1 MQFFFVREEK
11 QMTNAT
17 KCTVTGHSG
26 CMGTAENSLQ
36 SIIASAENGA
46 DITEIDLRFAKDG
59 TPILTHDAP
68 KGNEVT
74 LDAAFAKVSEYKS
87 LLVNVDVKECTEQL
101 SQISGLAEKHGIA
114 DRIFFTGLF
123 EEDIPTAKKA
133 CPTVPCWLNMNV
145 RPKILHTKIYL
156 QRLVEKVKNTGTVG
170 INMNKDNATKEL
182 VDLFHENGLQVS
194 LWTVDDEDIMQKC
207 IALSPDNITTR
218 YPDKLLKF
226 LK

>member
-1 MQFFFVREEK
+1 MI
-11 QMTNAT
+11 NAT

-26 CMGTAENSLQ
+26 CMSTAENSLE
-36 SIIASAENGA
+36 SIAASVEHGA
-46 DITEIDLRFAKDG
+46 QITEIDLRFAKDG
-59 TPILTHDAP
+59 TPVLTHDAP

-74 LDAAFAKVSEYKS
+74 LDEAFRKVSEYEN

-101 SQISGLAEKHGIA
+101 SQVAILAEQHGIA

-133 CPTVPCWLNMNV
+133 CPSVPCWLNVDV
-145 RPKILHTKIYL
+145 RPKLLHTKNYL
-156 QRLVEKVKNTGTVG
+156 QTLVEKVKNTSTVG
-170 INMNKDNATKEL
+170 INMNKNNATKEL
-182 VDLFHENGLQVS
+182 VDLFHQNGLQVS
-194 LWTVDDEDIMQKC
+194 LWTVDNENDMQKC

-218 YPDKLLKF
+218 NPDKLLKF